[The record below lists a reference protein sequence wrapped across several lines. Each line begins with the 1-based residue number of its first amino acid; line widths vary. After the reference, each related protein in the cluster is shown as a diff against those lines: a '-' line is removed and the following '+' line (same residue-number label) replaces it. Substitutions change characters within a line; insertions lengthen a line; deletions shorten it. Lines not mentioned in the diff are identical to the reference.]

1 MSDTRTT
8 PLDTSRC
15 PLCNGANSCAIALK
29 EATGEAQPTCWC
41 FSTSFSADLLAR
53 LPADMQNVACICA
66 RCVADDAAARS
77 GEAAR
82 ADARRGQT
90 PTP

>member
-1 MSDTRTT
+1 MSDIRTT

-15 PLCNGANSCAIALK
+15 PLCGGANSCAIALK

-41 FSTSFSADLLAR
+41 FSTSFSADLLDR
-53 LPADMQNVACICA
+53 LPADMLNVACICA

-82 ADARRGQT
+82 TDARRRKLLT
-90 PTP
+90 P